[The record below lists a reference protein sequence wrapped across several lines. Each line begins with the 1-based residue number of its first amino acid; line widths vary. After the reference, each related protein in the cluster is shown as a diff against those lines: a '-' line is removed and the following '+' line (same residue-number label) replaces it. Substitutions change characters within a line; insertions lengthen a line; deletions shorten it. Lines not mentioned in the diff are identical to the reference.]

1 MGSAD
6 PATVT
11 TVAEVAII
19 IVRAIID
26 IIQAAA

>member
-11 TVAEVAII
+11 TIAEVVVIV
-19 IVRAIID
+19 VRAVID

>member
-11 TVAEVAII
+11 TVAEVAV
-19 IVRAIID
+19 IVIRAVID